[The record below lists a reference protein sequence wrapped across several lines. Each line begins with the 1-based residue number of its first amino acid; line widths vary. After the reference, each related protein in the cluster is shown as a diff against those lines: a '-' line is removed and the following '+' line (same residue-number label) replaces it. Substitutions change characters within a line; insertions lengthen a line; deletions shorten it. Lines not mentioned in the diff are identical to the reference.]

1 MERLEVGPGG
11 AGEGETALEWVM
23 LNWQSV
29 DDRRWLQAESGL
41 DPVVFDALVDEF
53 TRARAFTIETGEWVA
68 TLRAVSEPVVD
79 AEVLSVRV
87 FAAPGRI
94 ISLQRAPIAAVHR
107 LRNRLQEE
115 RPDIGRD
122 EFVLMLCEAISDD
135 LTTYAAFAEESVAE
149 LEEQLALGGELDVD
163 AVRSLRQRVATLR
176 RHLLPQREAFARLGE
191 VAQANGG
198 ESRKGGRKPRS
209 GRWRELANDAARD
222 LDVINEL
229 ADRLH
234 IVQDA
239 MRIFA
244 DQRINHGIYVLTVAA
259 AFFLPLTFIASLL
272 GMNVSGIP
280 LAAGHEGFWLI
291 CALLAV
297 IAVMQWLLFRRW
309 GLFQ

>member
-1 MERLEVGPGG
+1 METLQVGPGS
-11 AGEGETALEWVM
+11 AGQAQTVLEWVM

-29 DDRRWLQAESGL
+29 DDRRWLQLESGL
-41 DPVVFDALVDEF
+41 DPVVVDALVEEF
-53 TRARAFTIETGEWVA
+53 TRARAFVIETGEWVA

-87 FAAPGRI
+87 FAAAGRI

-107 LRNRLQEE
+107 LHHRLQEE
-115 RPDIGRD
+115 HPDIGRD

-135 LTTYAAFAEESVAE
+135 LTTYAAIAEETVAE
-149 LEEQLALGGELDVD
+149 LEEELALGAQVDVD
-163 AVRSLRQRVATLR
+163 SVRSMRQRVATLR
-176 RHLLPQREAFARLGE
+176 RHLLPQREAFAKLAE

-198 ESRKGGRKPRS
+198 EARRSGRRVRP
-209 GRWRELANDAARD
+209 GRWRELANDSARD

-234 IVQDA
+234 IIQDA
-239 MRIFA
+239 MRILA

-272 GMNVSGIP
+272 GMNVGGIP
-280 LAAGHEGFWLI
+280 LAAGSDGFWLI
-291 CALLAV
+291 CSLLAV
-297 IAVMQWLLFRRW
+297 VALLQWVLFRRW
-309 GLFQ
+309 GLF